1 MSEKKE
7 RVFADGFSFRKPTA
21 DAPEYVVGRLS
32 LKVEEAIAFIN
43 ANKNANGWVNL
54 SIMIGRSGNPYVEL
68 DTYEPKKDDG
78 EPTEV
83 KPKAKPKAKL
93 GNIEQNFQED
103 AIREMEEDDDELP
116 F

>member
-1 MSEKKE
+1 MSEKRE
-7 RVFADGFSFRKPTA
+7 RVFAEGFSFRKPTG

-32 LKVEEAIAFIN
+32 LKVDDAINFIN
-43 ANKNANGWVNL
+43 ANKNANGWINL

-68 DTYEPKKDDG
+68 DTYEPKKDEG
-78 EPTEV
+78 QPTEV
-83 KPKAKPKAKL
+83 KPKAKAKL

-103 AIREMEEDDDELP
+103 AIRDMEEDDEELP

>member
-1 MSEKKE
+1 MSEKRE
-7 RVFADGFSFRKPTA
+7 RVFADGFSFRKPTG

-32 LKVEEAIAFIN
+32 LKVDDAIDFIN
-43 ANKNANGWVNL
+43 KHKNANGWVNL
-54 SIMIGRSGNPYVEL
+54 SIMVGRSGNPYVEL
-68 DTYEPKKDDG
+68 DTYEPKKQED

-83 KPKAKPKAKL
+83 KPKAKAKL

>member
-7 RVFADGFSFRKPTA
+7 RVFADGFSFRKPTG

-32 LKVEEAIAFIN
+32 LKVDDAIDFIN
-43 ANKNANGWVNL
+43 KHKNSNGWINL
-54 SIMIGRSGNPYVEL
+54 SILIGRSGNPYVEL
-68 DTYEPKKDDG
+68 DTYEPKKQEE

-83 KPKAKPKAKL
+83 KPKAKAKPAPQP
-93 GNIEQNFQED
+93 EPEVD
-103 AIREMEEDDDELP
+103 EDDNDELP

>member
-1 MSEKKE
+1 MSEKRE
-7 RVFADGFSFRKPTA
+7 RVFADGFSFRKPTG

-32 LKVEEAIAFIN
+32 LKVDDAMAFVN
-43 ANKNANGWVNL
+43 ANKNANGWINL

-78 EPTEV
+78 QPTEV
-83 KPKAKPKAKL
+83 KAKAKAAPQPEVID
-93 GNIEQNFQED
+93 IED
-103 AIREMEEDDDELP
+103 EDDSEELP

>member
-1 MSEKKE
+1 MSEKRE
-7 RVFADGFSFRKPTA
+7 RVFADGFSFRKPTG

-32 LKVEEAIAFIN
+32 LKVDDAMAFVN
-43 ANKNANGWVNL
+43 ANKNANGWINL

-68 DTYEPKKDDG
+68 DTYEPKKDEG
-78 EPTEV
+78 QPTEV
-83 KPKAKPKAKL
+83 KAKPKAKL

-103 AIREMEEDDDELP
+103 AIREMEEEEDGDLP

>member
-7 RVFADGFSFRKPTA
+7 RVFADGFSFRKPTG

-32 LKVEEAIAFIN
+32 LKVEDAITFVN
-43 ANKNANGWVNL
+43 KHKNANGWINL

-83 KPKAKPKAKL
+83 KAKAKAKPAPQV
-93 GNIEQNFQED
+93 EED
-103 AIREMEEDDDELP
+103 DDDELP

>member
-1 MSEKKE
+1 MSEKRE
-7 RVFADGFSFRKPTA
+7 RVFADGFSFRKPTG

-32 LKVEEAIAFIN
+32 LKVDEAIDFIN
-43 ANKNANGWVNL
+43 KHKNANGWVNL
-54 SIMIGRSGNPYVEL
+54 SIMVGRSGNPYVEL
-68 DTYEPKKDDG
+68 DTYEPKKQEG
-78 EPTEV
+78 EPTEA

-103 AIREMEEDDDELP
+103 AIRDLEEEDEDLP

>member
-7 RVFADGFSFRKPTA
+7 RVFAEGFSFRKPNPE
-21 DAPEYVVGRLS
+21 APEYVVGRLS
-32 LKVEEAIAFIN
+32 IKVDDAIAFIN
-43 ANKNANGWVNL
+43 KNKNANGWINL
-54 SIMIGRSGNPYVEL
+54 SIMIGRSGNPYLEL

-83 KPKAKPKAKL
+83 KPKSKPAPQREVID
-93 GNIEQNFQED
+93 IED
-103 AIREMEEDDDELP
+103 EDDSEELP